1 LAAQPPPAAESSI
14 QALGSYFASQVQN
27 PYERLRALHDW
38 EILHVQSAGGELPR
52 GQAVDPQIVFRQ
64 RSATSA
70 GYAALL
76 TELGK
81 AARIEIVTVPGVV
94 RAPYVAEAT
103 ANHVDVAWDGGHTRP
118 GAPSGYRTDWL
129 FAPPDFILNS
139 HIPDDPRWQLR
150 EPAASFAELAAQPV
164 LERPFFERG
173 WELTAPLPYRSPA
186 QGHVAIQLRTR
197 VTQLVAAQVMAI
209 YQGQTAGF
217 RAAPCQVLP
226 PAPAGQA
233 ELVVEADTALTI
245 TCDLPQT
252 GDYAVQLSSHLPS
265 QAASTPF
272 FTAYVDNLV
281 AAPPAPGKKQKR
293 QPPPLG
299 LPPGLIPPG
308 LIPPGLLSPG

>member
-1 LAAQPPPAAESSI
+1 M
-14 QALGSYFASQVQN
+14 
-27 PYERLRALHDW
+27 
-38 EILHVQSAGGELPR
+38 
-52 GQAVDPQIVFRQ
+52 FRQ
-64 RSATSA
+64 RTATSA

-76 TELGK
+76 AELGK
-81 AARIEIVTVPGVV
+81 AAGLEVLTVAGVV

-103 ANHVDVAWDGGHTRP
+103 AAHVWNVVHIGNDWSSVDVAWDGGHTRP

-139 HIPDDPRWQLR
+139 HIPDDARWQLR
-150 EPAASFAELAAQPV
+150 EPPASFAELAAQPV

-173 WELTAPLPYRSPA
+173 WELTAPLPYRAPA

-197 VTQLVAAQVMAI
+197 ITQLVPAQVMAI
-209 YQGQTAGF
+209 YQGQTAGM

-226 PAPAGQA
+226 PAAPGQT
-233 ELVVEADTALTI
+233 ELVVEPGTALTI

-252 GDYAVQLSSHLPS
+252 GDYAVQLSSRLPE

-281 AAPPAPGKKQKR
+281 AATPAPGKKPKR
-293 QPPPLG
+293 PPTPLG